1 MHFNF
6 KMHILNFANF
16 DRYLSKVVVSVY
28 SYTKI
33 LQSVASLY
41 PGQHRVSSDI
51 LANGYPV
58 PIIAVLAFKISWISL
73 SKILSLLYES

>member
-16 DRYLSKVVVSVY
+16 DRYLSKVVVPVY

-51 LANGYPV
+51 LANDKL
-58 PIIAVLAFKISWISL
+58 IIRESCFLA
-73 SKILSLLYES
+73 LLVFI

>member
-51 LANGYPV
+51 LANDKL
-58 PIIAVLAFKISWISL
+58 IIRESCFLA
-73 SKILSLLYES
+73 LLVFI

>member
-1 MHFNF
+1 
-6 KMHILNFANF
+6 MHILNFANF

-51 LANGYPV
+51 LANGKL
-58 PIIAVLAFKISWISL
+58 IIRESCFLA
-73 SKILSLLYES
+73 LLVFI